1 MYSPNSCVPVVMAR
15 RVSAAVTNTTAPPT
29 SNAVVIVHGMGE
41 QKPLQMLKGFVR
53 TALKPV
59 GPR

>member
-1 MYSPNSCVPVVMAR
+1 VPVVMAR